1 MSIELS
7 NAIFALLIDLDLSLS
22 EAESSAFL
30 FSWFLLSFVRMWHG
44 LVTGFIDGHNI
55 STELE
60 SMTDISTRL
69 ENDTILWSASG
80 MSVFRVTIHGAFAGF
95 RKKDIRIELLS
106 FMMEEILMTL
116 VELVYEAMVARI
128 ESLDNVR
135 NISRTEIAQL

>member
-69 ENDTILWSASG
+69 ENDTILWSAS
-80 MSVFRVTIHGAFAGF
+80 VFRVTIHGAFAGF